1 MNNSQRIQI
10 NKVIDI
16 LTRLD
21 LIKQELM
28 GELDTARSLIESI
41 RDVEQESFDN
51 MSEGWQEGDR
61 GIDMQES
68 INKLDE
74 VYSEVDNLHSAIET
88 TDIDNL
94 VSILDDA
101 KGIT

>member
-1 MNNSQRIQI
+1 MNKAQRTQI
-10 NKVIDI
+10 NQVIDT

-51 MSEGWQEGDR
+51 MSLSWQEGES
-61 GIDMQES
+61 GVDMQEG

-101 KGIT
+101 KGIS

>member
-1 MNNSQRIQI
+1 MDKARRNQI
-10 NKVIDI
+10 NQVIDI
-16 LTRLD
+16 LAKLD

-41 RDVEQESFDN
+41 RDLQQESFDN
-51 MSEGWQEGDR
+51 ASEAWQEGER
-61 GIDMQES
+61 GIDMQET
-68 INKLDE
+68 IYKLDE

-94 VSILDDA
+94 ISILDDA

>member
-1 MNNSQRIQI
+1 MDKARRNQI
-10 NKVIDI
+10 NQVIDI
-16 LTRLD
+16 LAKLD

-41 RDVEQESFDN
+41 RDLQQESFDN
-51 MSEGWQEGDR
+51 ASEAWQEGER
-61 GIDMQES
+61 GIDMQET
-68 INKLDE
+68 IYKLDE
-74 VYSEVDNLHSAIET
+74 VHSEVDNLHSAIET

-94 VSILDDA
+94 ISLLDDA